1 MGFLSKIGKGIK
13 GAFKKVG
20 KAIKSGLK
28 SVGKFMD
35 KIGIVGQIRLSLLL
49 LGIGGM
55 LATSFHGLVGARTT
69 YS

>member
-28 SVGKFMD
+28 SVGKLW
-35 KIGIVGQIRLSLLL
+35 IRSAL
-49 LGIGGM
+49 
-55 LATSFHGLVGARTT
+55 
-69 YS
+69 